1 VSEEQEQKMEE
12 LFNEMDLDGH
22 FEGKEDKEAEQVLQT
37 TTESLKSGELIQEA
51 IRVYEL
57 EQKDWETHQKIGG
70 AKPARNPFVIQ
81 RRLENEEPYKVV
93 FEVIRSIRTSHLNDA
108 LLTLPFS
115 QVLTLLRIISQWID
129 KRLESSVICRVLFFL
144 LQVHHREIVS
154 SGDRIILDHIST
166 ELVKYLKIQNNLIG
180 QNVAGLRII
189 GQQEREVNFF
199 GEVEEPKRGI
209 KRLVVS

>member
-1 VSEEQEQKMEE
+1 MEE

-22 FEGKEDKEAEQVLQT
+22 FEGKEEKEAEQVLQT

-57 EQKDWETHQKIGG
+57 EQKDWETYQRIGG

-81 RRLENEEPYKVV
+81 RRLENEEPCKVV
-93 FEVIRSIRTSHLNDA
+93 FEVIRSIRNSHLNDA

-115 QVLTLLRIISQWID
+115 QVLTLLTILSQWIE
-129 KRLESSVICRVLFFL
+129 KRLESSIMCRVLFFL

-154 SGDRIILDHIST
+154 SGDKVVLDRIST
-166 ELVKYLKIQNNLIG
+166 ELVKHLKVQSNLIG

-189 GQQEREVNFF
+189 GEMEREVNFF
-199 GEVEEPKRGI
+199 GEAEEPQRGI
-209 KRLVVS
+209 KRMVVS